1 MKLFALV
8 VCVLVAAAM
17 LPGAVPAF
25 AQAPAPAP
33 ASPPAPERP
42 VTLAQAVTQA
52 LQNNLAIRLAAF
64 EVQITRVQLEAAQG
78 AKAGTIRG
86 ATAYTRTNDR
96 ATTIVIPAGTFPGQ
110 VTPITIT
117 IPSSPNLFTASIV
130 YEYPLYTGGRLE
142 SQIALAAAGVRGAEA
157 ALERTKQDI
166 ILTTKLAYFQVL
178 AARAG
183 VDAAQRSIASA
194 EETLRIAQARVR
206 AGTSPRFDEI
216 QAEVSLAQA
225 RQAFVRAGNGVA
237 VATQGLAAV
246 MALPVD
252 TPLRPQEAMEV
263 VPVPTPVGDLVA
275 RGFAQRPELAEH
287 KARVDAA
294 VAAIELAK
302 AGVRPVVGLVGTVS
316 SDGTALS
323 TVALGWSLMLS
334 ATFPIF
340 DGGVTA
346 AKIKEAELRLESLK
360 VVEAQLRQRIELDV
374 RQAAANLA
382 AAAEEVAAATKTI
395 EQAREALRIAQVRF
409 REGVGTNLEVISA
422 QAALAQA
429 EAALVQA
436 LLAFNTARA
445 QMERAVGGPV

>member
-1 MKLFALV
+1 MRAYALI
-8 VCVLVAAAM
+8 VCLCVAAVVAS
-17 LPGAVPAF
+17 PIQ
-25 AQAPAPAP
+25 AQAQ
-33 ASPPAPERP
+33 EGRP

-52 LQNNLAIRLAAF
+52 LQNNLAIRLSAF
-64 EVQITRVQLEAAQG
+64 EVQITRAQLQAAER
-78 AKAGTIRG
+78 AKAGAVRG
-86 ATAYTRTNDR
+86 VVSYTRTNDR
-96 ATTIVIPAGTFPGQ
+96 ATTIVIPANTFPGQ
-110 VTPITIT
+110 PTPITIT
-117 IPSSPNLFTASIV
+117 IPSSPNLFDTRII

-142 SQIALAAAGVRGAEA
+142 AQIALAAAGVRGAEA
-157 ALERTKQDI
+157 ALERTKQEV
-166 ILTTKLAYFQVL
+166 ILSTKLVYFQVVGSQSG
-178 AARAG
+178 A
-183 VDAAQRSIASA
+183 DAAQRSIAQA

-225 RQAFVRAGNGVA
+225 RQAFVRARAAVA

-246 MALPVD
+246 IGLPVD
-252 TPLRPQEAMEV
+252 TPLRPQETMEV
-263 VPVPTPVGDLVA
+263 VPVAAPVNDLVA
-275 RGFAQRPELAEH
+275 RGFAQRPEVAEH
-287 KARVDAA
+287 KARVDAV

-302 AGVRPVVGLVGTVS
+302 AGGRPVVGLVGTVS
-316 SDGTALS
+316 ADATSASSIT
-323 TVALGWSLMLS
+323 LGWSLMLS
-334 ATFPIF
+334 ATFSIF

-346 AKIKEAELRLESLK
+346 AKIREAELRLESLT

-382 AAAEEVAAATKTI
+382 AAAEEVVAAGKTI

-422 QAALAQA
+422 QTALAQA

-445 QMERAVGGPV
+445 QLERAAGGPV